1 MNLINF
7 LETSYFGAN
16 FLKTINK
23 TSKTTTICPTSVA
36 NDKNQTE
43 RSTNEVINAFYN
55 CNCFA
60 TGVSVSGILFPVPLP
75 NFASIAF

>member
-7 LETSYFGAN
+7 LGALYSGAN
-16 FLKTINK
+16 FFKSSNKPKKTI
-23 TSKTTTICPTSVA
+23 TICPKSVA
-36 NDKNQTE
+36 NESSQTE